1 MRRDLGQMLQIMKII
16 QQHQETD
23 YLSACERANCDENG
37 ADADFFFFFMALD
50 LALILVRENLDRR
63 TLYYI
68 HNTQIE

>member
-37 ADADFFFFFMALD
+37 ADADFFFFFHGPGPSPDPCAGKLG
-50 LALILVRENLDRR
+50 
-63 TLYYI
+63 
-68 HNTQIE
+68 